1 MKAEK
6 EKSDHEVGLY
16 IFEIDSTSKS
26 DAQDILSISRKIL
39 MSYAEQIHLL
49 NFNKHFLA
57 FNASNK
63 FGAGSGSLIYS
74 LVSREQLDLNRLK
87 I

>member
-49 NFNKHFLA
+49 NFNKHLLA
-57 FNASNK
+57 FNASNQ
-63 FGAGSGSLIYS
+63 FGAVG
-74 LVSREQLDLNRLK
+74 R
-87 I
+87 